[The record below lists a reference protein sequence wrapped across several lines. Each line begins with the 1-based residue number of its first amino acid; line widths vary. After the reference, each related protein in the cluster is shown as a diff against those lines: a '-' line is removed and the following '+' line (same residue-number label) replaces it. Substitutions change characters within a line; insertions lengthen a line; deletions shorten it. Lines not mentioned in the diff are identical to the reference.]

1 MSYKYQFSVIYAAFL
16 LKPQCIPPVYSG
28 LKCLKANFL
37 FLKSFILTVNFCLNS
52 GLCWKQ
58 GKRQP
63 RHWACICTKSGTL
76 SKAGR
81 VAQQLCGREQFD
93 IVNRTHC
100 VTLSRVVCCVE
111 TCDWQPQRDVDQKV
125 EPGSVSVTGQIC
137 DKVVASCVGE
147 RLSWTSGSVNW
158 EWQWKR
164 CLSLQRGICCE
175 HSLGRIGPG
184 SLPWNYPL

>member
-1 MSYKYQFSVIYAAFL
+1 MHGEKMSYKYQFSVSYAALL
-16 LKPQCIPPVYSG
+16 LKPLCIPQVHSG

-58 GKRQP
+58 GKQQP
-63 RHWACICTKSGTL
+63 RLRSCICTKSGTL

-81 VAQQLCGREQFD
+81 VVQQSCSGERFD
-93 IVNRTHC
+93 IINRIHC
-100 VTLSRVVCCVE
+100 VTLSRAVRSVE

-125 EPGSVSVTGQIC
+125 EAGSVSVTGQIC

-147 RLSWTSGSVNW
+147 HLRWTT
-158 EWQWKR
+158 
-164 CLSLQRGICCE
+164 
-175 HSLGRIGPG
+175 G
-184 SLPWNYPL
+184 SLIEIDRGNAAFRCSMGFVGNAASVI